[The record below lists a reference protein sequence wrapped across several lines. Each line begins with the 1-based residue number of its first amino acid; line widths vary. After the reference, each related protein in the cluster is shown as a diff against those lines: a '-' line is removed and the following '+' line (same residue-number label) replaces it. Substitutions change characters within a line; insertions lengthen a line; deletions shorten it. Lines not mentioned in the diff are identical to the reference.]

1 MMLPRLRGDGPP
13 RSVADLELP
22 LAAVLALTVGLLL
35 MVWLNGLG
43 GSASDPDEIT
53 RVADRPSHI
62 GVRGELAAGAA
73 ERRVAAARARIR
85 VRRARAARRVAR
97 ARAAAALASRRAYA
111 DSGFDSRS
119 ASGSASYGGTYERPG
134 QYDPQAP
141 APQQQLQVPQ
151 RQAPAPQPEPKPQ
164 PKRAGGGFDDSG

>member
-22 LAAVLALTVGLLL
+22 LAAVFALTVGLLL

-43 GSASDPDEIT
+43 GGASDRDEIR

-73 ERRVAAARARIR
+73 ERRLEAARAQVR
-85 VRRARAARRVAR
+85 VRRTRAAR

-111 DSGFDSRS
+111 QDRFDSRS
-119 ASGSASYGGTYERPG
+119 ASGSSSYGGTYDRYG
-134 QYDPQAP
+134 QYPPQRS

-151 RQAPAPQPEPKPQ
+151 RQAPTPQAQPKPQ
-164 PKRAGGGFDDSG
+164 PKPAGGGGGFDDSG